1 MKARWI
7 GEGDGTKLVGRN
19 EAETNKGKG
28 QQRQGQRNE
37 TRIISQKGLMNIK
50 SKVEMEDTR
59 EKPEKMTN
67 WEWFWKKGSWG
78 GGGKQAKHL
87 SNCRKPFVCISYKST
102 PFEKHQ
108 NCRENGVFFFIIIA
122 KQNNRHKQKKG
133 RSPKKTEIRNTTTIQ
148 TPTTGKPGVPKCKK
162 LGFGKGMRWNWP

>member
-19 EAETNKGKG
+19 EAETKKWKG

-37 TRIISQKGLMNIK
+37 TRIIFQKGLMNIK
-50 SKVEMEDTR
+50 SKVEMEDRR

-67 WEWFWKKGSWG
+67 WEWFWKKDLGG
-78 GGGKQAKHL
+78 GGGKTSKTSLELPETLCLYQ
-87 SNCRKPFVCISYKST
+87 PFRAPLLKNPRIAGT
-102 PFEKHQ
+102 
-108 NCRENGVFFFIIIA
+108 NGVFLIIIS

-133 RSPKKTEIRNTTTIQ
+133 RSPQKTEIRNTTTIQ
-148 TPTTGKPGVPKCKK
+148 TPATGKPGVPKCKK

>member
-37 TRIISQKGLMNIK
+37 TRIISQKRLMNIK

-67 WEWFWKKGSWG
+67 
-78 GGGKQAKHL
+78 
-87 SNCRKPFVCISYKST
+87 
-102 PFEKHQ
+102 
-108 NCRENGVFFFIIIA
+108 
-122 KQNNRHKQKKG
+122 
-133 RSPKKTEIRNTTTIQ
+133 
-148 TPTTGKPGVPKCKK
+148 
-162 LGFGKGMRWNWP
+162 